1 MSCLEASMALTM
13 RFGAPLAVVLRC
25 LSRSSVLPSVETI
38 QAALNEEGHYVSLEE
53 SRLLLG
59 SVIASSERASYSA
72 TVVECTRRLKMS
84 VTKGGAECDTMQS
97 AGVRIIA
104 APIGTRWERD
114 GILRGQ
120 AEWLVP
126 AQSNE
131 IDSRRRIVFCHGGGY
146 CRYSA
151 DDPVYRSFCS
161 RVALSTG
168 LPVLSIDYRLAPE
181 HGAPAALEDVLTAVE
196 WAWDNGPDGAEP
208 AAHVIL
214 GGDSAGGGLV
224 FGTFAACF
232 LGTQLDGSGVRTN
245 DAFTDSGTNSRP
257 PSALWGLSPWTD
269 LTCSLPSYTSRAWD
283 EASGTGDPLY
293 ASPPQ
298 IEIELN
304 QRAADAYVGKHDRTD
319 SRLSPIFMD
328 AGILRALPPTLLQV
342 GDSEILLCDSTEFA
356 ARALNAGASSVQLL
370 VYRGMWHCWP
380 MYSQLAKDACKE
392 PLAEAQWALEDLS
405 RFLSKLNS

>member
-1 MSCLEASMALTM
+1 MAPCLHVMPGLEASMALTM
-13 RFGAPLAVVLRC
+13 RFAAPLAVVLRC
-25 LSRSSVLPSVETI
+25 LSRNSVLPSVETI
-38 QAALNEEGHYVSLEE
+38 QAALNEEGHFMSLEE

-298 IEIELN
+298 TEIELN

-342 GDSEILLCDSTEFA
+342 
-356 ARALNAGASSVQLL
+356 
-370 VYRGMWHCWP
+370 Y
-380 MYSQLAKDACKE
+380 
-392 PLAEAQWALEDLS
+392 DLS
-405 RFLSKLNS
+405 SDLLHID

>member
-1 MSCLEASMALTM
+1 MPGLEASMALTM
-13 RFGAPLAVVLRC
+13 RFAAPLAVVLRC
-25 LSRSSVLPSVETI
+25 LSRNSVLPSVETI
-38 QAALNEEGHYVSLEE
+38 QAALNEEGHFMSLEE

-298 IEIELN
+298 TEIELN
-304 QRAADAYVGKHDRTD
+304 QVSDLIRTSDFGRTLFLHSRYHTERIMRLQRAADAYVGKHDRTD

-342 GDSEILLCDSTEFA
+342 
-356 ARALNAGASSVQLL
+356 
-370 VYRGMWHCWP
+370 
-380 MYSQLAKDACKE
+380 
-392 PLAEAQWALEDLS
+392 
-405 RFLSKLNS
+405 